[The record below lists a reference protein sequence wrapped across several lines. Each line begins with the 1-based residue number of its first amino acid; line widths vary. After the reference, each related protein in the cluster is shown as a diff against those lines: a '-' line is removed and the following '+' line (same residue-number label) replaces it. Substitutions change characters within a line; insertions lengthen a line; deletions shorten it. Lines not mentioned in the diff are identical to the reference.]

1 MQKKKPVNESCFP
14 DDVIQTLVE
23 MLYPLIV
30 RYYESDPSFSQV
42 KDELESEQDSAGS
55 VVA

>member
-1 MQKKKPVNESCFP
+1 MQKKKPVNESCLP
-14 DDVIQTLVE
+14 DDVIQTLAE

-42 KDELESEQDSAGS
+42 QSELESEQDSAGS
-55 VVA
+55 EIA